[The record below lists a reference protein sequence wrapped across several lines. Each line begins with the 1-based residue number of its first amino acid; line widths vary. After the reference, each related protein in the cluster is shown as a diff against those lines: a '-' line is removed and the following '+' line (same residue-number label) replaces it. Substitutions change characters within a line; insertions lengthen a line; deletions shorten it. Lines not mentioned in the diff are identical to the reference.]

1 MANKEVKFTEAYS
14 GFGFREQELEL
25 EYDGSILSVCELM
38 ANKVMELL
46 KVLDQA
52 GIDPDKSSVK
62 TQKHLEWAVQFFESF
77 RTIFKL
83 ERQKSSNNT
92 KKKMLA
98 NAIKPL
104 ATYIHER

>member
-1 MANKEVKFTEAYS
+1 MANKEVKFQEGYS
-14 GFGFREQELEL
+14 GFGSRKQEL

-104 ATYIHER
+104 ATYIHERQK